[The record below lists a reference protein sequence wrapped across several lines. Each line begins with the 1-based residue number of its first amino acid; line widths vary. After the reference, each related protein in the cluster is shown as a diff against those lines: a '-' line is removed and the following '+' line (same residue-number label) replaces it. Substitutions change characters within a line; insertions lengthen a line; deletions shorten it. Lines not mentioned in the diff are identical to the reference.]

1 MKNLEAQISKIKKL
15 QEYHLFLDGGKSYRN
30 FWETGDEILESLRQI
45 VVDLKY
51 PSQAI
56 QLGIEEG
63 KIKILKV
70 LAKAEENRND
80 PLEDINISRET
91 ELSMS
96 ITRYYLGELE
106 KEDYIHASYA
116 IGQPPLYR
124 INQKGREFLISNKL
138 I

>member
-1 MKNLEAQISKIKKL
+1 M
-15 QEYHLFLDGGKSYRN
+15 
-30 FWETGDEILESLRQI
+30 
-45 VVDLKY
+45 VDLKY

-106 KEDYIHASYA
+106 KKITYMRPM
-116 IGQPPLYR
+116 Q
-124 INQKGREFLISNKL
+124 
-138 I
+138 